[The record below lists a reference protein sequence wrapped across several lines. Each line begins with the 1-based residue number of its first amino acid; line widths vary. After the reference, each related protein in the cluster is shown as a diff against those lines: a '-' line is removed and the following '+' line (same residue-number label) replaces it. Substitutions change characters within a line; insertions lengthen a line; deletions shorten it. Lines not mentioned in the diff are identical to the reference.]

1 MTRKIWSFESFML
14 SLQHE
19 SLITRNMPVK
29 ILSVDDEIDL
39 ELLLTQYFRRQIR
52 KGEYEFKF
60 AHNGLEALTML
71 LKEKD
76 FDIILSDIN
85 MPEMDGLTLL
95 TKINE
100 MQNPALKCIM
110 VSAYGDMGNIRQA
123 MNNGAFDFA
132 TKPIDL
138 DDLSVTIEKAIE
150 HITYI
155 KQMQQE
161 HTQLESIK
169 GDLAVAREIQLAIL
183 PRIFP
188 PFPENAEQLDIA
200 ASMNAAKDV
209 GGDFYDFFR
218 IDEDHIGF
226 VIADVSGKG
235 VPAAIFMAVSRTLI
249 RATGIRGVSPSECIN
264 YSNALLEKESV
275 NNMFVTVFYGIYN
288 IKTGEIRYTNAGH
301 NPPYLL
307 KNDGSIERLPVAGNM
322 AIGIFGDSKYTET
335 TLQLQPGETLL
346 LYTDGVTEAINPRE
360 EEFMESRLEQTL
372 KKVTS
377 CSCQEIIDTIKADV
391 KAFADGAEQSDD
403 ITLLALKRR

>member
-1 MTRKIWSFESFML
+1 MA
-14 SLQHE
+14 
-19 SLITRNMPVK
+19 VK
-29 ILSVDDEIDL
+29 ILSVDDELDL
-39 ELLLTQYFRRQIR
+39 ELLLTQYFRRKIR
-52 KGEYEFKF
+52 KGEYEFHF

-85 MPEMDGLTLL
+85 MPEMDGLSLL

-100 MQNPALKCIM
+100 MQRPSMKCIM

-150 HITYI
+150 QINFI
-155 KQMQQE
+155 KAMQQE
-161 HTQLESIK
+161 HMQLESIK
-169 GDLAVAREIQLAIL
+169 SDLAVASEIQQAIL

-188 PFPENAEQLDIA
+188 PFPENAQQIDIA

-218 IDEDHIGF
+218 IDDDHISF

-249 RATGIRGVSPSECIN
+249 RATGIRGVSPSECITYCN
-264 YSNALLEKESV
+264 SLLVEESV
-275 NNMFVTVFYGIYN
+275 NCMFVTVFYGIYN
-288 IKTGEIRYTNAGH
+288 LRTGEVTYTNAGH
-301 NPPYLL
+301 NPPYVV
-307 KNDGSIERLPVAGNM
+307 KADGSIHRLPVTKNVLVG
-322 AIGIFGDSKYTET
+322 FVEDYKYTEDT
-335 TLQLQPGETLL
+335 IHLEHGDTLL
-346 LYTDGVTEAINPRE
+346 LYTDGVTEAINSKCE
-360 EEFMESRLEQTL
+360 EYGSERLKAVLARHAQ
-372 KKVTS
+372 S
-377 CSCQEIIDTIKADV
+377 GCQEMIDAVKADV
-391 KAFADGAEQSDD
+391 KAFAGEEEQSDD
-403 ITLLALKRR
+403 ITLLAIKRP

>member
-1 MTRKIWSFESFML
+1 MA
-14 SLQHE
+14 
-19 SLITRNMPVK
+19 VK
-29 ILSVDDEIDL
+29 ILSVDDELDL
-39 ELLLTQYFRRQIR
+39 ELLLTQYFRRKIR
-52 KGEYEFKF
+52 KGEYEFHF

-85 MPEMDGLTLL
+85 MPEMDGLSLL

-100 MQNPALKCIM
+100 MQRPSMKCIM

-150 HITYI
+150 QINFI
-155 KQMQQE
+155 KSMQQE
-161 HTQLESIK
+161 HMQLESIK
-169 GDLAVAREIQLAIL
+169 SDLAVASEIQQAIL

-188 PFPENAEQLDIA
+188 PFPENAQQIDIA

-218 IDEDHIGF
+218 IDDDHISF

-249 RATGIRGVSPSECIN
+249 RATGIRGVTPSECITYCN
-264 YSNALLEKESV
+264 SLLVEESV
-275 NNMFVTVFYGIYN
+275 NCMFVTAFYGIYN
-288 IKTGEIRYTNAGH
+288 LRTGEVTYTNAGH
-301 NPPYLL
+301 NPPYVV
-307 KNDGSIERLPVAGNM
+307 KADGSIHRLPITKNVLVG
-322 AIGIFGDSKYTET
+322 FVEDFQYTEDT
-335 TLQLQPGETLL
+335 VQLEHGDTLL
-346 LYTDGVTEAINPRE
+346 LYTDGVTEAINVNCE
-360 EEFMESRLEQTL
+360 EYGTERLKAVLARHAQ
-372 KKVTS
+372 S
-377 CSCQEIIDTIKADV
+377 NCQEMIDAVKADV
-391 KAFADGAEQSDD
+391 KAFAGEEEQSDD
-403 ITLLALKRR
+403 ITLLAIKRL

>member
-1 MTRKIWSFESFML
+1 
-14 SLQHE
+14 
-19 SLITRNMPVK
+19 MPIK
-29 ILSVDDEIDL
+29 ILSVDDENDL
-39 ELLLTQYFRRQIR
+39 ELLLTQYFRRKIR
-52 KGEYEFKF
+52 KGEYDFHF

-150 HITYI
+150 QIQYI
-155 KQMQQE
+155 KTMQKE
-161 HTQLESIK
+161 HKELTSIK
-169 GDLAVAREIQLAIL
+169 GDLAVAREIQQAIL

-188 PFPENAEQLDIA
+188 PFPEETASMDIA

-218 IDEDHIGF
+218 IDNDRIGF
-226 VIADVSGKG
+226 TIADVSGKG
-235 VPAAIFMAVSRTLI
+235 VPAAIFMAVARTLI
-249 RATGIRGVSPSECIN
+249 RATGIRGVSPAECMT
-264 YSNALLEKESV
+264 YSNALLSQESV

-288 IKTGEIRYTNAGH
+288 IRTGEVTYSNAGH
-301 NPPYLL
+301 NPPYLM
-307 KNDGSIERLPVAGNM
+307 KADGTVEELPLSKDIVAG
-322 AIGIFGDSKYTET
+322 AIDDYEFTED
-335 TLQLQPGETLL
+335 TLQLEKGDTLL
-346 LYTDGVTEAINPRE
+346 LFTDGVTEAIDKDE
-360 EEFMESRLEQTL
+360 KDYGDERLRKLLGQCSKL
-372 KKVTS
+372 
-377 CSCQEIIDTIKADV
+377 SCQEIVDKVKADV
-391 KAFADGAEQSDD
+391 KAFVGEAEQSDD
-403 ITLLALKRR
+403 ITLLALKRK

>member
-1 MTRKIWSFESFML
+1 MA
-14 SLQHE
+14 
-19 SLITRNMPVK
+19 VK
-29 ILSVDDEIDL
+29 ILSVDDELDL
-39 ELLLTQYFRRQIR
+39 ELLLTQYFRRKIR
-52 KGEYEFKF
+52 KGEYEFHF

-85 MPEMDGLTLL
+85 MPEMDGLSLL

-100 MQNPALKCIM
+100 MQRPSMKCIM

-150 HITYI
+150 QINFI
-155 KQMQQE
+155 KSMQQE
-161 HTQLESIK
+161 HMQLESIK
-169 GDLAVAREIQLAIL
+169 SDLAVASEIQQAIL

-188 PFPENAEQLDIA
+188 PFPENAQQIDIA

-218 IDEDHIGF
+218 IDDDHISF

-249 RATGIRGVSPSECIN
+249 RATGIRGVTPSECIT
-264 YSNALLEKESV
+264 YSNDLLVEESV
-275 NNMFVTVFYGIYN
+275 NCMFVTVFYGIYN
-288 IKTGEIRYTNAGH
+288 IRTGEVTYTNAGH
-301 NPPYLL
+301 NPPYVV
-307 KNDGSIERLPVAGNM
+307 KADGSIHRLPITKNVLVG
-322 AIGIFGDSKYTET
+322 FVEDFQFTEDTVQLEHGD
-335 TLQLQPGETLL
+335 TLL
-346 LYTDGVTEAINPRE
+346 LYTDGVTEAINVNCKE
-360 EEFMESRLEQTL
+360 YGTERLKAVLARHAQ
-372 KKVTS
+372 S
-377 CSCQEIIDTIKADV
+377 NCQEMIDAVKADV
-391 KAFADGAEQSDD
+391 KAFAGEEEQSDD
-403 ITLLALKRR
+403 ITLLAIKRL

>member
-1 MTRKIWSFESFML
+1 MAI
-14 SLQHE
+14 
-19 SLITRNMPVK
+19 K
-29 ILSVDDEIDL
+29 ILSVDDEMDL

-52 KGEYEFKF
+52 KGEYEFTF

-71 LKEKD
+71 LNHQD

-100 MQNPALKCIM
+100 MRNPALKCIM

-138 DDLSVTIEKAIE
+138 DDLSLTIEKAIKQ
-150 HITYI
+150 IKYI
-155 KQMQQE
+155 REMQAE

-169 GDLAVAREIQLAIL
+169 GDLAIAREIQLAIL

-188 PFPENAEQLDIA
+188 PFPENEDQLDIA
-200 ASMNAAKDV
+200 AQMTAAKDV

-218 IDEDHIGF
+218 IDDDRIGF

-235 VPAAIFMAVSRTLI
+235 IPAAIFMAVSRTLI
-249 RATGIRGVSPSECIN
+249 RATGIRGGSPAECMRYVN
-264 YSNALLEKESV
+264 ELLAKESV
-275 NNMFVTVFYGIYN
+275 DCMFVTVFYGIYN
-288 IKTGEIRYTNAGH
+288 IQTGEITYCNAGH

-307 KNDGSIERLPVAGNM
+307 KHDGSVASLPISKDPMVGAVEGLSYHEQK
-322 AIGIFGDSKYTET
+322 IQLEKGDA
-335 TLQLQPGETLL
+335 LFMF
-346 LYTDGVTEAINPRE
+346 TDGVTEAMNASLK
-360 EEFMESRLEQTL
+360 EFGEQRLEQTL
-372 KKVTS
+372 QQADGK
-377 CSCQEIIDTIKADV
+377 SCQEVIDTVTGEV
-391 KAFADGAEQSDD
+391 KAFVEEAEQSDD
-403 ITLLALKRR
+403 ITMLVLKRKA